1 MLSPRV
7 RELALEDLDALPD
20 PCRGCMFWQTT
31 NARKGYL
38 ERDPQAQDAWWQAV
52 QLDWGAPGK
61 AIWHGENLVAF
72 ALYAPPLHVQR
83 VRSLTIPASDDSL
96 VLATMW
102 TALEERGAGHA
113 RHLLQV
119 VARDA
124 VSRGLQAL
132 EAYGAPQPTEGR
144 CVLPGS
150 VLEALGFTRHRPH
163 PRVPLYRLELDRTV
177 SWPSVVGH
185 ALGEVLSTL
194 QGRERAKNRPA
205 LERQALSNRQPPRP
219 GQAS

>member
-7 RELALEDLDALPD
+7 RELALEELDALPD

-31 NARKGYL
+31 NAPKGYR

-61 AIWHGENLVAF
+61 GIWHGDRLVAF
-72 ALYAPPLHVQR
+72 VLYAPPLHVQR

-102 TALEERGAGHA
+102 TAQQERGGGHA

-132 EAYGAPQPTEGR
+132 EAYGAPQPAEGR
-144 CVLPGS
+144 CVLSAGF
-150 VLEALGFTRHRPH
+150 LEALGFTCHRPH
-163 PRVPLYRLELDRTV
+163 PRMPLYRLDLDRTV
-177 SWPSVVGH
+177 SWPSAVGH
-185 ALGEVLSTL
+185 ALGEVISSL
-194 QGRERAKNRPA
+194 QGRERARNRPA
-205 LERQALSNRQPPRP
+205 LERHVLPPTGP